1 MPVGKIKFYKVES
14 CYGFIEQ
21 EGGLPDVFFHF
32 SVVAPDANGYKSAQ
46 RGQWVEFDAEQTERG
61 LSATSVTILPIPAGA
76 L

>member
-1 MPVGKIKFYKVES
+1 MATGKIKFIKEDKGF
-14 CYGFIEQ
+14 GFIEQ

-32 SVVAPDANGYKSAQ
+32 SVVSPDANGYKSAQ

>member
-1 MPVGKIKFYKVES
+1 MPVGKIKFYKEDKAF
-14 CYGFIEQ
+14 GFIEQ
-21 EGGLPDVFFHF
+21 EGGPDVFFHF
-32 SVVAPDANGYKSAQ
+32 SVVAPDANGVKSAQ